1 MAKKATTHTHT
12 RKNTH
17 HMKNKKNK
25 RNLKRS
31 FRFKKI
37 CSGFVYC
44 IYEYVFEKL
53 VDIEIYL
60 ISIFFFVYFT
70 QM

>member
-1 MAKKATTHTHT
+1 
-12 RKNTH
+12 
-17 HMKNKKNK
+17 MKNKKNNK

-31 FRFKKI
+31 FRFEKI

-60 ISIFFFVYFT
+60 ISVFCVLYTNVIFFSCMVQTDVYV
-70 QM
+70 MLM